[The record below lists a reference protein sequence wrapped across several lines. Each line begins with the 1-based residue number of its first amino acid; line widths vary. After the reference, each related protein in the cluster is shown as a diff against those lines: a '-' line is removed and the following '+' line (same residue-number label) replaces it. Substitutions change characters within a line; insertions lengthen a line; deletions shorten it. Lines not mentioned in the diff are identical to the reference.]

1 MDYVF
6 KSRGLGKTTDIVKL
20 CYMNKGIIL
29 VADEAHKKYILKCIC
44 PQLGLSENEIKV
56 VSWSNLPREII
67 PKDTPIYIDEFEYLL
82 EKIIGHKVAA
92 ISATL

>member
-1 MDYVF
+1 MNYIF

-20 CYMNKGIIL
+20 CHMNNGVIL
-29 VADEAHKKYILKCIC
+29 VTDEAHKKYILKCIC
-44 PQLGLSENEIKV
+44 PQLGLPENEIKV

-67 PKDTPIYIDEFEYLL
+67 SEDTPIYIDEFEYLL
-82 EKIIGHKVAA
+82 EKIIGHKVTA